1 MTATPLGDDVVG
13 LGRRAQH
20 TLRHTL
26 ERDLGDQ
33 AAITLQEAGYAAG
46 DETYVAFSRWLAD
59 YAGVSD
65 PAELDADT
73 LSDVLGAFFRS
84 LGWGNLRVE
93 RLGAAAL
100 AVDSSDWAE
109 AEPDT
114 RASAPSCHISAGL
127 LASLF
132 GRIADQDVAVME
144 IECRTRNDPRCRFL
158 AGAQDTLQEV
168 YAAMSEGKDYREVLG
183 VRGAP

>member
-13 LGRRAQH
+13 LGRHALH

-46 DETYVAFSRWLAD
+46 DDTYAAFSRWLAD
-59 YAGVSD
+59 YSGVND
-65 PAELDADT
+65 PAELDADA
-73 LSDVLGAFFRS
+73 LGDVLGAFFRAM
-84 LGWGNLRVE
+84 GWGNLRLE
-93 RLGAAAL
+93 RLGPAAL
-100 AVDSSDWAE
+100 AVDSTDWAE
-109 AEPDT
+109 AEPDA
-114 RASAPSCHISAGL
+114 RAGAPSCHVSAGL
-127 LASLF
+127 LAGLL

-144 IECRTRNDPRCRFL
+144 IECRTRNDSRCRFL

-183 VRGAP
+183 VSGAP